1 MSNLLKK
8 YVKSAI
14 ALNEMRRS
22 RKRDRSRGGSSTLR
36 NAQASGAISSQGSS
50 LSADELETQVNEINE
65 RDHVPV
71 IITILDDKI
80 TDFKE
85 DLTKFPVNKSFICFS
100 TRDFKQNVITSLE
113 KKFGESYESDR
124 SDPLSLFS
132 AYEESQN
139 IKSIDIGLNDPVDIV
154 YVMFTDI
161 TGIGAATYG
170 DVDDEGNIVK
180 KGSHFDEYQK
190 TDDYDGYH
198 DKKTYLAQK
207 RKLGQQYRFSK
218 EQYGSSY
225 THTSGI
231 IKQQLSLALRQL
243 GLVRVVK
250 DIPNVFNEEYIERS
264 MRTIFNTLNLDGY
277 LEEMGYTRGRSESE
291 IKSLAKSLHLDKD
304 SVAASSD
311 ETLHMGGA
319 ANASRDL
326 ENALKDEGLEV
337 LGVVNT
343 AFDLFEMLRI
353 DPDEVPW
360 SFSDV
365 FLDNWKAAGGN
376 IYEIFDEAFNTQS
389 STHITTNKR
398 GKEKEITTYELGEL
412 DDTQKEIAYA
422 KLKKMFAN
430 CYFKWIKIQAEGAR
444 RKISEPK
451 INPNEKR
458 DLYQQTIEAKSIFT
472 GVGQRIG
479 KIETDSSGNPTNLTN
494 KEKAYFYGTIYNNY
508 HLAVKVLPYAK
519 SKPVLISSPFTAD
532 RSGTGETAAQ
542 RRSRSSDSSAAAYD
556 HNAKIK
562 FGQKADLGKKNRK
575 SAWERAATARLKA
588 QKKANK

>member
-1 MSNLLKK
+1 MSNLIKK
-8 YVKSAI
+8 YVKSAM
-14 ALNEMRRS
+14 ALNEMRRT

-36 NAQASGAISSQGSS
+36 NAQASGAISSQDNS
-50 LSADELETQVNEINE
+50 LSANELDTQVNEINE

-71 IITILDDKI
+71 IVSILDDKI

-85 DLTKFPVNKSFICFS
+85 DLTKFPVDKSFICFS
-100 TRDFKQNVITSLE
+100 TRDFKQNVIASLE

-139 IKSIDIGLNDPVDIV
+139 RTSIDIGLNKPIDIV

-170 DVDDEGNIVK
+170 DVDDEGNVIK
-180 KGSHFDEYQK
+180 RGSHFDEYQK
-190 TDDYDGYH
+190 TDDYDEYH

-231 IKQQLSLALRQL
+231 VKQQLSLTLRPL

-264 MRTIFNTLNLDGY
+264 MRTIFNTLNLDGF
-277 LEEMGYTRGRSESE
+277 LEEMGYTRGRSEGE
-291 IKSLAKSLHLDKD
+291 IKSLAKALNLDKD
-304 SVAASSD
+304 SVAASSN
-311 ETLHMGGA
+311 ETLDIAGA
-319 ANASRDL
+319 ANTSRDL
-326 ENALKDEGLEV
+326 ENAIKDEGLEV

-343 AFDLFEMLRI
+343 AFDLFETFRI
-353 DPDEVPW
+353 DPDEAPW
-360 SFSDV
+360 SFKGV

-389 STHITTNKR
+389 STHMTTTKR

-412 DDTQKEIAYA
+412 DDTQKEIAYV

-430 CYFKWIKIQAEGAR
+430 CYLRWLKVQAQRARDKIN
-444 RKISEPK
+444 EPK
-451 INPNEKR
+451 SNPNEKR
-458 DLYQQTIEAKSIFT
+458 ENYQQILTAKSIFA
-472 GVGQRIG
+472 GFEGRIG

-494 KEKAYFYGTIYNNY
+494 KEKAYFYGTIFNNY
-508 HLAVKVLPYAK
+508 YHAVKVLPYAK
-519 SKPVLISSPFTAD
+519 EVPVLISTAFTAD

-542 RRSRSSDSSAAAYD
+542 RRSRTSDARAAAAD
-556 HNAKIK
+556 HNAKIRHGSQAK
-562 FGQKADLGKKNRK
+562 LGTMNRK
-575 SAWERAATARLKA
+575 SAWERAAAARLKA
-588 QKKANK
+588 QKKAKK